1 MSAGS
6 PLDELLAQAAAAW
19 PGVAVAR
26 ADFLAYLAERLPPDR
41 PLEEV
46 AEVAAAG
53 QPLPGLRVRPVGAG
67 GDRGVRRCV
76 PRRGRPR
83 LRPHSPGRAHSRR
96 RAPGRAPEAVRRHRR
111 ARAAHSRLRG
121 ARPITR
127 VGADDR
133 DPDAHRP
140 GARAW
145 GPGARCA
152 ARRCAGVRWDRER
165 YAGPALL
172 VGQCRAELRPAFEEA
187 VAELTPRQRN
197 LLRQHFLHSLSIDQL
212 AGLYGAHR
220 STCARWLDA
229 AREKLVR
236 GTRRRLASRL
246 GVAPGELE
254 EIMQL
259 VASRLDITFRRVLGD
274 RMSAG

>member
-1 MSAGS
+1 MLRIAMRSAVPS
-6 PLDELLAQAAAAW
+6 PA
-19 PGVAVAR
+19 
-26 ADFLAYLAERLPPDR
+26 F
-41 PLEEV
+41 
-46 AEVAAAG
+46 
-53 QPLPGLRVRPVGAG
+53 
-67 GDRGVRRCV
+67 
-76 PRRGRPR
+76 GRPGS
-83 LRPHSPGRAHSRR
+83 HRR
-96 RAPGRAPEAVRRHRR
+96 RAARSCGRSCRRHCERGPRIRDYAGRGPLRAWVRMDGDPDSDRSAR
-111 ARAAHSRLRG
+111 ARPTTGHDVPL
-121 ARPITR
+121 
-127 VGADDR
+127 DDVLAF
-133 DPDAHRP
+133 DGTGSDTPDRQ
-140 GARAW
+140 
-145 GPGARCA
+145 
-152 ARRCAGVRWDRER
+152 
-165 YAGPALL
+165 LL

-229 AREKLVR
+229 ARERLVR

-246 GVAPGELE
+246 GVPPGELD